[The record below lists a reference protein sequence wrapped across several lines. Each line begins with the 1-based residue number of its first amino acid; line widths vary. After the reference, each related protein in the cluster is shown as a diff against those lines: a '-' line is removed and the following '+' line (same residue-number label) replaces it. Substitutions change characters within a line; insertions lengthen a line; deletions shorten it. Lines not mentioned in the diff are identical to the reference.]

1 MEDGGIGHSLA
12 IHSQN
17 EEVIRE
23 FALKKPVNRI
33 LVNTPSAMG
42 GVGATTGL
50 SPSFTLG
57 CGTWAGSSV
66 SENVT
71 PLHLINIKRV
81 AWHLGIP
88 ERKPVDPLAGVGA
101 TEGIQNLTFSTHVD
115 ANMVQEIIN
124 QVMKHLNGMKC

>member
-1 MEDGGIGHSLA
+1 VGHSLA
-12 IHSQN
+12 IHCNN

-33 LVNTPSAMG
+33 LVNTPAAMG

-50 SPSFTLG
+50 APSFTLG

-71 PLHLINIKRV
+71 PQHLLNIKRV

-88 ERKPVDPLAGVGA
+88 ERKLVEPMKVNQTQAQAQAP
-101 TEGIQNLTFSTHVD
+101 QVD
-115 ANMVQEIIN
+115 AQLVQEIIK
-124 QVMKHLNGMKC
+124 QVMQHLNGMKC